1 LRNGNGVLRVKLH
14 VDVVGIW
21 TSIRVHLRA
30 KYVQLKGRRSV
41 NTRRTFSKFW
51 QHREKVHR
59 YKICN
64 AQREIV

>member
-1 LRNGNGVLRVKLH
+1 LRNGNGVLH
-14 VDVVGIW
+14 VDVVFW
-21 TSIRVHLRA
+21 TSVRVHLLVN
-30 KYVQLKGRRSV
+30 YVQLKGRRFV

-64 AQREIV
+64 VQREIAQRSI